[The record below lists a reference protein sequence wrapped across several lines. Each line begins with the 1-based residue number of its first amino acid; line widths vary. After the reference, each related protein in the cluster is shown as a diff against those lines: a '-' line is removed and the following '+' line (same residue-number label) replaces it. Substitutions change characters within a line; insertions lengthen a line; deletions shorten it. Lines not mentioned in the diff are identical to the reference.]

1 MKGWRA
7 ADQAD
12 GSLYFDA
19 YDQLK
24 SLACKMPRK
33 LGKQHEARDGGVTGG
48 HLSHQQ
54 IFIWGH
60 IISWSRLLRLLRLL
74 ERMINK
80 KILNT

>member
-1 MKGWRA
+1 MKSWRA

-12 GSLYFDA
+12 GSLHFDA

-33 LGKQHEARDGGVTGG
+33 LGKQHEARYGGVTGG

-54 IFIWGH
+54 IFHLRTYH
-60 IISWSRLLRLLRLL
+60 IMISSSPSSP
-74 ERMINK
+74 
-80 KILNT
+80 TP

>member
-54 IFIWGH
+54 IFI
-60 IISWSRLLRLLRLL
+60 
-74 ERMINK
+74 
-80 KILNT
+80 